1 MFLDDRKLKILEIV
15 VDEYIKTGEP
25 VGSKVISKHPDIKV
39 SPATIRNDMA
49 LLEQLGYLVQP
60 HTSAGRIPTYSGFR
74 LYIDKLMTIQELS
87 EEERLR
93 LDKSLEE
100 QNALT
105 EESIIESATQAL
117 AELTQCAVVVAN
129 SAPKF
134 SVISKVEVIPTGKRL
149 YVILL
154 ITSNGTIKNKACR
167 LEFDLTNEQMDFF
180 TKYIQENLQGEAIE
194 NLSEERMQQLI
205 TALGTYMITLTPLV
219 QGIYEISKD
228 LRKDEY
234 TVQGEKNLLACND
247 FDKMD
252 IVNFLEHKNRFS
264 AMLDDAFSGIQIK
277 FGQENNDFIIS
288 NSSMI
293 MSQYKKGSK
302 TVGSLGIIGPMRL
315 DYARIIPYIE
325 YFTQKITDLISEQ
338 DADARKEDD
347 SNGN

>member
-1 MFLDDRKLKILEIV
+1 LDDRKLKILSIV

-25 VGSKVISKHPDIKV
+25 VGSKVISQHPDIKV
-39 SPATIRNDMA
+39 SSATIRNDMA
-49 LLEQLGYLVQP
+49 TLEKLGYLVQP
-60 HTSAGRIPTYSGFR
+60 HTSAGRVPTYSGFR
-74 LYIDKLMTIQELS
+74 LYIDKLMKVQELS
-87 EEERLR
+87 EEECRK
-93 LDKSLEE
+93 LDQSLEE
-100 QNALT
+100 HNAVT
-105 EESIIESATQAL
+105 EESIIECATQTL

-180 TKYIQENLQGEAIE
+180 AKYVQENLQGEAVE
-194 NLSEERMQQLI
+194 SLSDERMQELI
-205 TALGTYMITLTPLV
+205 TALGTYMMSLTPLV
-219 QGIYEISKD
+219 QGVYELSKD

-234 TVQGEKNLLACND
+234 SVQGERNLLACND
-247 FDKMD
+247 LNKMD
-252 IVNFLEHKNRFS
+252 IVNFLENKNRFS
-264 AMLDDAFSGIQIK
+264 AMLDDAFSGIQVM
-277 FGQENNDFIIS
+277 FSEESDSFVIS

-302 TVGSLGIIGPMRL
+302 TAGSLGIVGPMRL

-325 YFTQKITDLISEQ
+325 YFTQKITDLISDQE
-338 DADARKEDD
+338 DTRKEDN
-347 SNGN
+347 SNGNG